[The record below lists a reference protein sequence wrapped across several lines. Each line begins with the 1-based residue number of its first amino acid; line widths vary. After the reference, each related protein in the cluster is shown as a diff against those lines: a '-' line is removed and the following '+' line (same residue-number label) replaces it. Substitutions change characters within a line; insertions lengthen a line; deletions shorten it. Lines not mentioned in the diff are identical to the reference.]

1 MNSFDSLE
9 FSKSGALVRPHP
21 PRDLALSKLEL
32 IKIILMSQSF
42 RPRFRPSREEESEKL
57 E

>member
-9 FSKSGALVRPHP
+9 FSKSGALSGASPSG
-21 PRDLALSKLEL
+21 DLALSKLEL

-42 RPRFRPSREEESEKL
+42 RPRFRPSRRRNL
-57 E
+57 EAE